1 MDPDDST
8 KIILDQLPRGSF
20 FENLDLRQRD
30 GFWYRPRHLEAA
42 VACYSRFEA
51 RDDDVILASAMKTG
65 STWLKAL
72 CFSIMQRHCG
82 GDGEKN
88 EDLLAVHHPA
98 FYVQTLEVQVYTA
111 NPPPDL
117 SGMQSPRL
125 FHTHLPYSALPESI
139 KKSKCKTVYITR
151 NPKDTFVSM
160 WHFFN
165 TRRTP
170 EQGPYPL
177 EDAFES
183 FCNGVFH
190 YGPFFDHVL
199 QYWNQSLK
207 MPHKILFLKYEDLQ
221 RNPKDQV
228 KRLASFLGKP
238 FADGEE
244 VEELIRKCSL
254 ERLKNLEVNKKG
266 VDPWVGMP
274 NSAFFRKGVVGDWEN
289 VLTPEM
295 NDRLDQITC
304 MKLKGSGLDLVHDA
318 TTCKKLEGSGLDLEH
333 DATTC
338 MKLEGSGLDLEHDA
352 TTCMKLETSGLDLV
366 HDAATTMNLEGS
378 GRSDLMHDEI
388 TCMKPEARGDPA

>member
-1 MDPDDST
+1 MDPDGST
-8 KIILDQLPRGSF
+8 KIVLDQLPKGSF
-20 FENLDLRQRD
+20 FENLDLVQRD

-42 VACYSRFEA
+42 IACYSWFDA
-51 RDDDVILASAMKTG
+51 RDDDVILASSMKTG
-65 STWLKAL
+65 SNWLKAL

-82 GDGEKN
+82 GDVGAKN
-88 EDLLAVHHPA
+88 EDLLARHHPS
-98 FYVQTLEVQVYTA
+98 FHVRTLEVRVYTE

-139 KKSKCKTVYITR
+139 KKSKCKMVYITR

-170 EQGPYPL
+170 EQGSYPL

-190 YGPFFDHVL
+190 FGPFFDHVL

-207 MPHKILFLKYEDLQ
+207 MPHKILFLKYEDLR

-238 FADGEE
+238 FADEEE
-244 VEELIRKCSL
+244 VEELIRNCSL

-266 VDPWVGMP
+266 VDPWIDMP
-274 NSAFFRKGVVGDWEN
+274 YSAYFRKGVVGDWEN

-295 NDRLDQITC
+295 SQRLDQITS
-304 MKLKGSGLDLVHDA
+304 MKLEGSGLDLVQDA
-318 TTCKKLEGSGLDLEH
+318 TTCKKLKGSGLDLEH

-338 MKLEGSGLDLEHDA
+338 VKLER
-352 TTCMKLETSGLDLV
+352 SGLDLV
-366 HDAATTMNLEGS
+366 HDAVTIMNLEGS
-378 GRSDLMHDEI
+378 GSDLVHNEI
-388 TCMKPEARGDPA
+388 TCMKLEGRGPA